1 MEVGNNL
8 RAIQIQRI
16 IDPLPIY
23 TMWLREMKRFLRVKA
38 RIVGSLLMPLFFLA
52 FLGLPMSFMPARQ
65 IPGLEGAA
73 YLDFLA
79 PGIVGMTLL
88 FAGTMSGAS
97 VIWDKEFGFLKE
109 VLVAPVSRFSVILGR
124 SLGGMTTAM
133 IQALAIVGISVA
145 MGVTLSSVSGFFL
158 ALLVM
163 VLTCAAFTGFGIII
177 ATRLGNLE
185 GFMAIMNLIVFPIFF
200 LSGALFPIQS
210 MPPWLRYIM
219 YFDPLTY
226 GVDGLRATLI
236 GADVA
241 TFPLWLDFMVLSIL
255 CIALATLGS
264 YFFSKMEAD

>member
-1 MEVGNNL
+1 MRVIGA
-8 RAIQIQRI
+8 RRI

-38 RIVGSLLMPLFFLA
+38 RVVGSLLMPLFFLA

-65 IPGLEGAA
+65 IPGLEGIG

-109 VLVAPVSRFSVILGR
+109 VLVAPVNRFSVILGR
-124 SLGGMTTAM
+124 SLGGMTTAI
-133 IQALAIVGISVA
+133 IQALVIVGIAVA
-145 MGVTLSSVSGFFL
+145 MGVKLSSVSGFFW
-158 ALLVM
+158 ALVIM
-163 VLTCAAFTGFGIII
+163 ILTCATFTGFGLII
-177 ATRLGNLE
+177 ATKLGNLE

-200 LSGALFPIQS
+200 LSGALFPVQS
-210 MPPWLRYIM
+210 MPSWLRYIM
-219 YFDPLTY
+219 YIDPLTY
-226 GVDGLRATLI
+226 GVDGLRGTLI
-236 GADVA
+236 GISA
-241 TFPLWLDFMVLSIL
+241 FPLWLDFAVLLIL
-255 CIALATLGS
+255 CLALATLGS

>member
-1 MEVGNNL
+1 M
-8 RAIQIQRI
+8 RAIEMRRL

-38 RIVGSLLMPLFFLA
+38 RVVGSLLMPLFFLA
-52 FLGLPMSFMPARQ
+52 FLGLPMSFMPARE
-65 IPGLEGAA
+65 IPGLGGTG

-109 VLVAPVSRFSVILGR
+109 VLVAPVNRFSVILGR
-124 SLGGMTTAM
+124 SLGGMTTAI
-133 IQALAIVGISVA
+133 IQALVIVGIAVA
-145 MGVTLSSVSGFFL
+145 MGVTLSSVPGFLL
-158 ALLVM
+158 AILVM
-163 VLTCAAFTGFGIII
+163 VLTCATFTGFGLII

-219 YFDPLTY
+219 YIDPLTY
-226 GVDGLRATLI
+226 GVDGLRGTLI
-236 GADVA
+236 GVSA
-241 TFPLWLDFMVLSIL
+241 FPLWLDFTVLIIL
-255 CIALATLGS
+255 SLALATLGS
-264 YFFSKMEAD
+264 YFFSRMEAD

>member
-1 MEVGNNL
+1 M
-8 RAIQIQRI
+8 RAIKTRRI

-38 RIVGSLLMPLFFLA
+38 RVVGSLLMPLFFLA
-52 FLGLPMSFMPARQ
+52 FLGLPMSFIPARQ
-65 IPGLEGAA
+65 IPGLEGIG

-109 VLVAPVSRFSVILGR
+109 VLVAPVNRFSVILGR
-124 SLGGMTTAM
+124 SLGGMTTAI
-133 IQALAIVGISVA
+133 IQALVIVGIA
-145 MGVTLSSVSGFFL
+145 IAIGVKLSSVSGFFL
-158 ALLVM
+158 ALVIM
-163 VLTCAAFTGFGIII
+163 ILTCAAFTGFGLII
-177 ATRLGNLE
+177 ATKLGNLE

-210 MPPWLRYIM
+210 MPSWLRYIM
-219 YFDPLTY
+219 YIDPLTY
-226 GVDGLRATLI
+226 GVDGLRGTLI
-236 GADVA
+236 GISA
-241 TFPLWLDFMVLSIL
+241 FPLWLDFAVLIIL
-255 CIALATLGS
+255 CLALATLGS

>member
-1 MEVGNNL
+1 M
-8 RAIQIQRI
+8 RAIGARRI

-38 RIVGSLLMPLFFLA
+38 RVVGSLLMPIFFLA
-52 FLGLPMSFMPARQ
+52 FLGLPMSFASQ
-65 IPGLEGAA
+65 IPVPEGVG

-109 VLVAPVSRFSVILGR
+109 VLVAPVNRFSVILGR
-124 SLGGMTTAM
+124 SLGGMTTAI
-133 IQALAIVGISVA
+133 IQALIIVGIAVA
-145 MGVTLSSVSGFFL
+145 MGVKLSSVPGFFL
-158 ALLVM
+158 AILVM
-163 VLTCAAFTGFGIII
+163 ILTCATFTGFGLII

-185 GFMAIMNLIVFPIFF
+185 GFMAIMNLIVFPIFL

-210 MPPWLRYIM
+210 MPSWLRYIM
-219 YFDPLTY
+219 YIDPLTY
-226 GVDGLRATLI
+226 GVDGLRGTLI
-236 GADVA
+236 GISA
-241 TFPLWLDFMVLSIL
+241 FPLWLDFTVLIVL
-255 CIALATLGS
+255 CLALATLGS